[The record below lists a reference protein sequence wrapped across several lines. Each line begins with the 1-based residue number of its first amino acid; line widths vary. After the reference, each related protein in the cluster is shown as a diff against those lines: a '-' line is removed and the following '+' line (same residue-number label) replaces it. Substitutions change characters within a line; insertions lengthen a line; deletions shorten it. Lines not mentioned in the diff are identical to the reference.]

1 MARQPFQS
9 RLAYPASA
17 SLLSTRRGGLAVD
30 PGCVFVFHVDAGL
43 QIHPRMILPDP
54 PKHLLRR
61 EDLSSPVEESQHAL
75 PNTRQLA

>member
-1 MARQPFQS
+1 VVFATEVMDDEPRW
-9 RLAYPASA
+9 RLLPAGE
-17 SLLSTRRGGLAVD
+17 L
-30 PGCVFVFHVDAGL
+30 FHVDADL
-43 QIHPRMILPDP
+43 HIHRSMILPDP

>member
-1 MARQPFQS
+1 M
-9 RLAYPASA
+9 
-17 SLLSTRRGGLAVD
+17 
-30 PGCVFVFHVDAGL
+30 FVFHVDAGL